1 MEQMEKEVKIA
12 VPLKNL
18 SNFWRSLK
26 MFLIN
31 CEVEFSLSSTEI
43 FVLSGGE
50 NINNAGAVTK
60 AVTKTILKITDAK
73 LYIPVG
79 TLSTE
84 EMQI

>member
-18 SNFWRSLK
+18 SHFWRSLE

-31 CEVEFSLSSTEI
+31 CEVEFSLLSIEI
-43 FVLSGGE
+43 CVLPGGE

-73 LYIPVG
+73 LYVPVG

-84 EMQI
+84 EMQN